1 MHGRRDQREI
11 GLTGE
16 KEEREREEGRITA
29 CAFLKKKMEK
39 RINRLT
45 KLARA
50 GNEAR

>member
-16 KEEREREEGRITA
+16 KEEREGGGEDNGV
-29 CAFLKKKMEK
+29 CVPKKKMEK

-45 KLARA
+45 KLTRA